1 MPLKQRLEQRQV
13 QKLILTPALQQAIKL
28 LPLTNLELVEV
39 IDEELSENPMI
50 EMESEADDAP
60 PPDRT
65 EESEQVDRP
74 EADVMEGLTPPE
86 GEATPETQDETGYG
100 ASFQEYLDEGFR
112 PHFRETRDVV
122 SIENTLS
129 RAPSLWDHL
138 DWQAGLA
145 FSDPEDRELAAFI
158 IGNVTEDGYL
168 TTSEEETA
176 RLSRTTPERVATLR
190 RVIRTFDPVGSASL
204 DLREALLA
212 QLDSLGVGEGLV
224 RTIVE
229 RHLELLEKSDFA
241 HLARSL
247 NVPLAEV
254 REPVDFIRS
263 LDPAPGRKYTGERA
277 EAVMPDIIVTKEGD
291 EWKVVLNDE
300 GLPRLR
306 ISPYYKRLLAQA
318 AQGQPEAQRFLKD
331 RLKKALW
338 FLRSVD
344 QRNQTIARV
353 ARAIVERQREFLDKG
368 LDFIRP
374 LTLVEIAQVVGVHE
388 STVGRVVAN
397 KHMETPRGVFSLKY
411 FFHKSLSGDFGEDV
425 SSLRVK
431 ARIRKLVENEDRNRP
446 LSDIEIGELL
456 ARENLRIARRTVT
469 KYRMLLRILPS
480 HIRKRKSLMEG
491 GA

>member
-13 QKLILTPALQQAIKL
+13 QKLILAPALQQAIKL

-39 IDEELSENPMI
+39 IDEELAENPMI
-50 EMESEADDAP
+50 EMEGDSEEAP
-60 PPDRT
+60 AAERT
-65 EESEQVDRP
+65 EEAERP
-74 EADVMEGLTPPE
+74 EPAEPDAMEGLSLPE
-86 GEATPETQDETGYG
+86 GETPDSQADETGYG
-100 ASFQEYLDEGFR
+100 ANFQEYLDDGFR

-129 RAPSLWDHL
+129 RAASLWEHL
-138 DWQAGLA
+138 EWQAGLA
-145 FSDPEDRELAAFI
+145 FSDPEDREIASFI
-158 IGNVTEDGYL
+158 IGNVDEDGYL
-168 TTSEEETA
+168 ASTEEETA
-176 RLSRTTPERVATLR
+176 RLCRTTPERVAALR
-190 RVIRTFDPVGSASL
+190 SVIRTFDPVGSASL

-212 QLDSLGVGEGLV
+212 QLDSLGVGEGRV

-241 HLARSL
+241 QLARLL
-247 NVPLAEV
+247 NVPLSEI
-254 REPVDFIRS
+254 RESVDFIRAM
-263 LDPAPGRKYTGERA
+263 DPAPGRKYTGERA

-291 EWKVVLNDE
+291 EWRVALNDE

-411 FFHKSLSGDFGEDV
+411 FFHKSLAGDFGEDV

-431 ARIRKLVENEDRNRP
+431 ARIRKLVESEDKNRP
-446 LSDIEIGELL
+446 LSDIEIGDLL

-469 KYRMLLRILPS
+469 KYRMQLGILPS